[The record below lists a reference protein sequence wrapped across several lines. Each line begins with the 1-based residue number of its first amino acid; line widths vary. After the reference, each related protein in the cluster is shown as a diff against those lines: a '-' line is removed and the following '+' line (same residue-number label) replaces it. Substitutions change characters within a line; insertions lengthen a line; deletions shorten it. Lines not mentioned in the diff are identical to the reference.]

1 MRWRVTPRIV
11 DGGLRSR
18 QDTSFSGGISSAY
31 GPCEPPPILIACGFP
46 SSMKNERA
54 DALLVSRGLCDSREQ
69 AKRLILAGE
78 VRSGDRVI
86 DKPSAKLP
94 LEAPLEIK
102 EKPRFVGRGGLKL
115 EAALDAFHI
124 DPTGWV
130 CIDVGASTGG
140 FTDCLLQRGAL
151 RVHAV
156 DVGTNQLVW
165 KLRNDPRVVVKE
177 QFNARHM
184 TPEDIGEKVR
194 LAVMDLSFI
203 SLTKVLPAV
212 FSVLDGE
219 GSVVC
224 LIKPQFELQREDISK
239 GGIVRDPALHERAI
253 EKIRGFVTREHGREW
268 RGLIPS
274 PITGMDGNQEFLAW
288 VGPGMAMEPRPNL

>member
-1 MRWRVTPRIV
+1 MLAGKMPESLWH
-11 DGGLRSR
+11 GL
-18 QDTSFSGGISSAY
+18 
-31 GPCEPPPILIACGFP
+31 PPATLINHPFLL
-46 SSMKNERA
+46 MKTERA
-54 DALLVSRGLCDSREQ
+54 DALLVSRNLCDSREQ

-78 VRSGDRVI
+78 VRSGDHLI

-94 LEAPLEIK
+94 LDAPLDIR

-115 EAALDAFHI
+115 EGALDTFGI

-165 KLRNDPRVVVKE
+165 KLRNDPRVIVKE

-184 TPEDIGEKVR
+184 IPEDIGEKVK

-212 FSVLDGE
+212 FPLLDDD

-239 GGIVRDPALHERAI
+239 GGIVRDPALHERAV
-253 EKIRGFVTREHGREW
+253 EKIHKFVTEEHSMAW
-268 RGLIPS
+268 KGLIPS
-274 PITGMDGNQEFLAW
+274 PITGTDGNQEFLAW
-288 VGPGMAMEPRPNL
+288 ISRKI

>member
-1 MRWRVTPRIV
+1 
-11 DGGLRSR
+11 
-18 QDTSFSGGISSAY
+18 
-31 GPCEPPPILIACGFP
+31 
-46 SSMKNERA
+46 MKTDRA
-54 DALLVSRGLCDSREQ
+54 DALLVARGLCDSREQ

-78 VRSGDRVI
+78 VRSGDRPI
-86 DKPSAKLP
+86 DKPGAKLACD
-94 LEAPLEIK
+94 APLDIR

-115 EAALDAFHI
+115 EAALDAFQI
-124 DPTGWV
+124 DPAGWV
-130 CIDVGASTGG
+130 CLDVGASTGG
-140 FTDCLLQRGAL
+140 FTDCLLQRGAA

-212 FSVLDGE
+212 FPLLDERGTI
-219 GSVVC
+219 VC
-224 LIKPQFELQREDISK
+224 LIKPQFELEKGDISK
-239 GGIVRDPALHERAI
+239 GGIVRDPALHERAV
-253 EKIRGFVTREHGREW
+253 EKIRHHVTGEPGHAW
-268 RGLIPS
+268 LGLIPS
-274 PITGMDGNQEFLAW
+274 PITGTDGNHEFLAW
-288 VGPGMAMEPRPNL
+288 LGRHSGVSNDFLRTGCYEIGANLPPN